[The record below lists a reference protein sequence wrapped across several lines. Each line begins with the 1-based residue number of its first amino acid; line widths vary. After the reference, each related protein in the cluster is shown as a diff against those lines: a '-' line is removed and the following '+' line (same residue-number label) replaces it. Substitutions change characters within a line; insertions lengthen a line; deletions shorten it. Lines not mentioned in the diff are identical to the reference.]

1 MKPFRFTPLALPAL
15 LLAIG
20 GNAIA
25 QEKTVFKVN
34 GQGVPAAYAENLLRN
49 QVARGA
55 PNSPELRAAIEN
67 ELLATELLAQEAK
80 RRGLDKKADVQ
91 LEMGLMSKR
100 ILSQAAI
107 NDLLK
112 DTKITESELK
122 AAYEQ
127 AVSQQAG
134 RQEFKVSH
142 VLLETDAAARD
153 VIARLDKGEKI
164 ASMVKLSKDPGA
176 QREGGTVD
184 LGWNMPNNFV
194 PPFAAALARLTKGK
208 HSSEPVKTEFGYH
221 VIYLEDTRTP
231 TPPPFEQVK
240 GQIQESLLRQRIDGF
255 VRDLRS
261 KAKITQ

>member
-1 MKPFRFTPLALPAL
+1 MKPLRFTHLVLPAL
-15 LLAIG
+15 LMAIG
-20 GNAIA
+20 SHAVA
-25 QEKTVFKVN
+25 QEKTIFKVN
-34 GQGVPAAYAENLLRN
+34 GQGVPAAYADTILRN

-55 PNSPELRAAIEN
+55 QNSPELRGAIEN

-80 RRGLDKKADVQ
+80 RRGLDKKPEVQ
-91 LEMGLMSKR
+91 IEIGMMSKR

-107 NDLLK
+107 NDQLK
-112 DTKITESELK
+112 DVKITEADLK

-127 AVSQQAG
+127 AISQQAG

-142 VLLETDAAARD
+142 VLLETEAAARE

-164 ASMVKLSKDPGA
+164 ASMIKLSKDPGA
-176 QREGGTVD
+176 QREGGSVD

-208 HSSEPVKTEFGYH
+208 HTTEPVKTEFGYH

-240 GQIQESLLRQRIDGF
+240 GQIQESLLRQRVDAL
-255 VRDLRS
+255 VRDLRT